1 MADHYFGNNDT
12 VNEFLQY
19 LIAEVIIRQLNNWK
33 LRPLPCRIN
42 NTIITPFL
50 PFYGKNM
57 AKYYFGNKKASFII
71 QII

>member
-1 MADHYFGNNDT
+1 M
-12 VNEFLQY
+12 LS
-19 LIAEVIIRQLNNWK
+19 
-33 LRPLPCRIN
+33 CRIN

-57 AKYYFGNKKASFII
+57 AKYYFGNKKVSFFI